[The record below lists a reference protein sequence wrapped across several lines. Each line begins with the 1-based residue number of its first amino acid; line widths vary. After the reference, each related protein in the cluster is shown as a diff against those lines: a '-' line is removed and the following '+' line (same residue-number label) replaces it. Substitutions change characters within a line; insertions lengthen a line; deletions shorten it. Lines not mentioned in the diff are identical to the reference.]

1 MNAISTLAPS
11 AIRQPSPDL
20 SVLLD
25 AVRNSVPLQVRDLTP
40 QRVAEAR
47 AVAGVALQPADPVL
61 IAAWLKKL
69 AALVVNGPDEA
80 RARQQAEAMVEVCGD
95 LPAAVWCPE
104 ARRAWAR
111 SGERGKFWPA
121 PAELYAHLLPFA
133 EKIRWQVHAAR
144 KVVKMAEAAKEA
156 PKRRTPEERAAVERA
171 VNAWKERQPVQPK
184 DAVKR
189 MQPDQTS
196 LRQRISE
203 YRRQLETAAP
213 EARVWLEPLITNLE
227 AQHAAICRKQPRG
240 FTESAVRA

>member
-1 MNAISTLAPS
+1 MS
-11 AIRQPSPDL
+11 AIITKQFAPVEPSRDFVAL
-20 SVLLD
+20 GD
-25 AVRNSVPLQVRDLTP
+25 AVMRGVPMLRRDLTLE
-40 QRVAEAR
+40 RVAEAHCI
-47 AVAGVALQPADPVL
+47 ATQALEPASPVLVTAWLNSLSEVVVNAPDVAGMAGEKCK
-61 IAAWLKKL
+61 IIC
-69 AALVVNGPDEA
+69 EI
-80 RARQQAEAMVEVCGD
+80 CSD
-95 LPAAVWCPE
+95 LPAGVWTRE
-104 ARRAWAR
+104 TMMAWAR

-144 KVVKMAEAAKEA
+144 KVVKMAEAAKDA

-171 VNAWKERQPVQPK
+171 VNAWKGRQPVQPK

-189 MQPDQTS
+189 MQPDQPS
-196 LRQRISE
+196 LRQRIAE

-213 EARVWLEPLITNLE
+213 EARAWLEPLITNLE

>member
-25 AVRNSVPLQVRDLTP
+25 AVRNSVPLLARDLTP
-40 QRVAEAR
+40 QRISEAR
-47 AVAGVALQPADPVL
+47 RIAAVALQPADPVL

-69 AALVVNGPDEA
+69 AVLVVNGPDEA

-171 VNAWKERQPVQPK
+171 VNDWKGRQPVQPK

-189 MQPDQTS
+189 MQPDQPS
-196 LRQRISE
+196 LRQRIAE

-213 EARVWLEPLITNLE
+213 EARAWLEPLITNLE

-240 FTESAVRA
+240 FAQNAVQS